1 MQTIV
6 AEGFRLSPQQKRL
19 WSQTDGTE
27 SVAYRV
33 QCAVLIE
40 GRLERTVLKSA
51 IEDVVERH
59 EILRTTFQYRAGIKL
74 PLQVIADGRIEWK
87 DIDLLGVGEGD
98 QERNLNELFAV
109 LKDAPFILE
118 SGPLVR
124 ATLLNFGSQRKI
136 LLLSVSALCA
146 DGPSIRIIL
155 DEIARAYTARLRG
168 ESLDDQPLQYA
179 DISEYF
185 AQLIEETPERVE
197 YWGRYNDASL
207 YRHEL
212 YFQRQRH
219 SSLPFNPHTV
229 SIDLPAD
236 VADRFNRV
244 AGSDI
249 TLESFLLSA
258 WQAMLGRMTD
268 WAHRA
273 LGVGFAGRRLEGLET
288 VPGAF
293 IRYLPFEAKPDQHT
307 TFIELVKEVSETSS
321 THAEWQNVFDW
332 DELGPSYLP
341 VCFDFQ
347 DLSARHQAGE
357 AIMSVLVHYACTE
370 RFDLKLSCILTG
382 TKLLAQFHYDP
393 DSFERRDIEC
403 LAEQFS
409 ALTESAAATP
419 GTAVS
424 ELNMLTDST
433 RHRLLYEFNETHQ
446 DYSGSP
452 FVHLKIEEHA
462 KANPDAVAA
471 VSDEASLS
479 FRELNERANQL
490 AHYLITQ
497 GIGPDVLVGVCLERS
512 LSMLVGIVAVL
523 KAGGA
528 YLPLDPG
535 YPIERLRF
543 MIDNA
548 QLSVVITERRL
559 ADRLSTNGTKRL
571 LVDEDAPTI
580 ARQNDQNPNRAVNE
594 QNLAYVIYTSG
605 STGQPKGVML
615 THGGLRN
622 YLTWCTANYETAKGQ
637 GAPVHSS
644 LSFDLTVT
652 SLFSPLM
659 AGRKVVLIKED
670 EADAGELLSSALLGR
685 PDFSLIKIT
694 PAHLEVL
701 ALLLHPHQLRGTTRT
716 LVIGGEALYA
726 NHVNFWRAHALET
739 RIINE
744 YGPTEAVVGC
754 CVHEVKP
761 ELRIDGPI
769 PIGRPIANTG
779 MYVLDERM
787 NAAPFMVTGEIY
799 IAGAGLARGYLDRP
813 ELTAEKF
820 VPNPFSRQP
829 GERLYR
835 TGDIGRYGSDGTLE
849 FLGRL
854 DHQVKIKGY
863 RIELGEIETTL
874 LGLSEVRQAA
884 VVVREETGDKR
895 LIGYVALDPG
905 MVASGSELQALLR
918 AKLPEYMVPIIVVLN
933 SLPLTRNGKVDR
945 DALPAPDGASV
956 DPEKG
961 YVAPKTPEEQLLAEL
976 WSRTLRVSR
985 IGVHDNFF
993 EFGGDSIL
1001 SIQIANRANALGLR
1015 ITPRQIFQ
1023 NRTIAKLAQVVEH
1036 IQPAKPV
1043 DESSSGPVPLTPIQ
1057 HWFFEHQLPEPHHWN
1072 HAAMLEVRWPI
1083 EPAVLEQAWQ
1093 QVVKR
1098 HDALRLRF
1106 SRENGKWRQLCAP
1119 SDEQP
1124 ALTLKSLAGVPE
1136 DEQETVLA
1144 AFAADFQKS
1153 LDLSAG
1159 PIARLALI
1167 DFGGARL
1174 PRLLFAVHHLAVDV
1188 VSWGVILEELQLA
1201 CEQISGDEPVSLPA
1215 KTTSFVTWG
1224 RRLEEHAQSEELR
1237 NELRYWTT
1245 TLDRWACKVPVD
1257 QPQGI
1262 NSQESARIVWVSLDE
1277 ERTRTLLQE
1286 VPKVYHTMINDVLLT
1301 AMVQAFC
1308 DWTRSRSLLIDLE
1321 NHGREDIFDDVDL
1334 SRTVGWFTCIFPLLL
1349 EAGDAKRPEVLLKSV
1364 KEQIRSVP
1372 SGGIGYGLLRY
1383 LSVDAATRDALC
1395 RLPQAEI
1402 CFNYL
1407 GRAGQLATDNGPF
1420 APKGSPGP
1428 TRNGAGRRRYL
1439 IEVDASITGNKL
1451 RAAWTYSE
1459 NVHSRRSV
1467 EGFANGFIT
1476 ALEAIIDHC
1485 SSPGAGGFTP
1495 SDFSIPNLSQRE
1507 LDRLIAELGGS
1518 EVKR

>member
-19 WSQTDGTE
+19 WSQIDGTE

-40 GRLERTVLKSA
+40 GRLESAVLKSA
-51 IEDVVERH
+51 IEDVVARH

-74 PLQVIADGRIEWK
+74 PLQVIADGRLEWK
-87 DIDLLGVGEGD
+87 SIDLSGVAEGD
-98 QERNLNELFAV
+98 QQRSLNELFAV

-118 SGPLVR
+118 SGPVVR
-124 ATLLNFGSQRKI
+124 GTLLNFGSQRNI

-185 AQLIEETPERVE
+185 AQLLEETPERVE

-207 YRHEL
+207 YEHAL
-212 YFQRQRH
+212 YFQRPRH
-219 SSLPFNPHTV
+219 SSLLFNPQTV
-229 SIDLPAD
+229 SIDLHAD
-236 VADRFNRV
+236 VADRFNRA
-244 AGSDI
+244 AGSDV
-249 TLESFLLSA
+249 TLDSFLLSA
-258 WQAMLGRMTD
+258 WQATLGRMTD
-268 WAHRA
+268 WAYRA

-293 IRYLPFEAKPDQHT
+293 IRYLPFEAKPDRHT
-307 TFIELVKEVSETSS
+307 TFVELVKEVSETSA

-332 DELGPSYLP
+332 DELSPSYLP

-357 AIMSVLVHYACTE
+357 VIMSVLVHYACTE

-393 DSFERRDIEC
+393 VSFERRDIQC
-403 LAEQFS
+403 LAEQFQ
-409 ALTESAAATP
+409 ALTESAASSP
-419 GTAVS
+419 GNAVG

-433 RHRLLYEFNETHQ
+433 RHRLLYEFNETEQ
-446 DYSGSP
+446 DYSDAS
-452 FVHLKIEEHA
+452 FVHLKMEEHA
-462 KANPDAVAA
+462 RANPDAVAA

-479 FRELNERANQL
+479 FRELNEKANQL
-490 AHYLITQ
+490 AHYLIAQ
-497 GIGPDVLVGVCLERS
+497 GVGPDVLVGICLERS

-528 YLPLDPG
+528 YLPLDPA
-535 YPIERLRF
+535 YPGERLRF

-548 QLSVVITERRL
+548 QLSAVITERRL
-559 ADRLSTNGTKRL
+559 VDRLSTDGTKPV
-571 LVDEDAPTI
+571 LVDEEAPTI
-580 ARQNDQNPNRAVNE
+580 GRQNDQNPKRPVNE
-594 QNLAYVIYTSG
+594 HNLAYVIYTSG

-670 EADAGELLSSALLGR
+670 EADAGELLSSALLRR

-701 ALLLHPHQLRGTTRT
+701 ALLLHPHQLRGITRT

-726 NHVNFWRAHALET
+726 SHFNFWRAHALET

-761 ELRIDGPI
+761 EVRIDGPI

-787 NAAPFMVTGEIY
+787 NPAPFMVTGEIY
-799 IAGAGLARGYLDRP
+799 IGGAGLARGYLNRP
-813 ELTAEKF
+813 DLTAEKF

-835 TGDIGRYGSDGTLE
+835 TGDIGRYGADGTLE
-849 FLGRL
+849 FLGRV
-854 DHQVKIKGY
+854 DDQVKIKGY
-863 RIELGEIETTL
+863 RIELGEIEITL
-874 LGLSEVRQAA
+874 LGLSEVRQAV

-895 LIGYVALDPG
+895 LIGYVALHPG
-905 MVASGSELQALLR
+905 MMASGAELQARLR

-945 DALPAPDGASV
+945 DALPAPDRASV
-956 DPEKG
+956 DPEQG
-961 YVAPKTPEEQLLAEL
+961 YVAPKTPEEQQLAEL
-976 WSRTLRVSR
+976 WSKALRVSR

-1001 SIQIANRANALGLR
+1001 SIQIANRASAAGLR

-1023 NRTIAKLAQVVEH
+1023 NRTIAELAQVVER
-1036 IQPAKPV
+1036 IQPARTV

-1072 HAAMLEVRWPI
+1072 QAAMLEVRWPI
-1083 EPAVLEQAWQ
+1083 EPAVLEKAWQ
-1093 QVVKR
+1093 HVVKR

-1106 SRENGKWRQLCAP
+1106 SHENRTWRQLCAP
-1119 SDEQP
+1119 PDEAH
-1124 ALTLKSLAGVPE
+1124 ALKLKSLSGVRE
-1136 DEQETVLA
+1136 DEQETALA
-1144 AFAADFQKS
+1144 TFAADFQKS

-1159 PIARLALI
+1159 PIAGAALI
-1167 DFGGARL
+1167 DFDPGKL
-1174 PRLLFAVHHLAVDV
+1174 PRLLLAIHHLAVDV
-1188 VSWGVILEELQLA
+1188 VSWGVMMEELQLA
-1201 CEQISGDEPVSLPA
+1201 CEQISRDEPVSLPA
-1215 KTTSFVTWG
+1215 KTTSFVTWA

-1237 NELRYWTT
+1237 QELPYWTT
-1245 TLDRWACKVPVD
+1245 ALDRWACKVPVD

-1308 DWTRSRSLLIDLE
+1308 DWTQSRSLLIDLE

-1349 EAGDAKRPEVLLKSV
+1349 EAGDASRPEVLLKSV
-1364 KEQIRSVP
+1364 KEQIRNVP

-1383 LSVDAATRDALC
+1383 MSVDAATRDALR

-1407 GRAGQLATDNGPF
+1407 GRAGQLADDNGPF
-1420 APKGSPGP
+1420 APKGSTGP
-1428 TRNGAGRRRYL
+1428 ARSGAGRRRYL
-1439 IEVDASITGNKL
+1439 IEFDASITGNKL

-1459 NVHSRRSV
+1459 NVHSRKSV

-1507 LDRLIAELGGS
+1507 LDRLIAELAGS

>member
-19 WSQTDGTE
+19 WSQVDGTE

-51 IEDVVERH
+51 IEDVVARH

-74 PLQVIADGRIEWK
+74 PLQVIADGRLEWK
-87 DIDLLGVGEGD
+87 SIDLSGVAEGD
-98 QERNLNELFAV
+98 QQRSLNELFAV
-109 LKDAPFILE
+109 LKDAPFIPE
-118 SGPLVR
+118 SGPVVR
-124 ATLLNFGSQRKI
+124 ATLLNFGSQRNI

-155 DEIARAYTARLRG
+155 DEIARAYSARLRG

-185 AQLIEETPERVE
+185 AQLLEETPERVE

-207 YRHEL
+207 YEHEL
-212 YFQRQRH
+212 YFQRPRH
-219 SSLPFNPHTV
+219 SSLLFNPQTV
-229 SIDLPAD
+229 SIDLHAD

-244 AGSDI
+244 AGSDV
-249 TLESFLLSA
+249 TLEPFLLSA
-258 WQAMLGRMTD
+258 WQATLGRMTD
-268 WAHRA
+268 WAYRA

-293 IRYLPFEAKPDQHT
+293 IRYLPFEAKPDRHT
-307 TFIELVKEVSETSS
+307 TFVELVKEVSETSA

-332 DELGPSYLP
+332 DEVSPSYLP

-357 AIMSVLVHYACTE
+357 VIMSVLVHYACTE

-393 DSFERRDIEC
+393 VSFERRDIQC
-403 LAEQFS
+403 LAEQFQ
-409 ALTESAAATP
+409 ALTESAASSP
-419 GTAVS
+419 GNAVG

-433 RHRLLYEFNETHQ
+433 RHRLLYEFNETEQ
-446 DYSGSP
+446 DYSDAS
-452 FVHLKIEEHA
+452 FVHLKMEEHA

-479 FRELNERANQL
+479 FRELNEKANQL
-490 AHYLITQ
+490 AHYLIAL
-497 GIGPDVLVGVCLERS
+497 GVGPDVLVGICLERS

-528 YLPLDPG
+528 YLPLDPA
-535 YPIERLRF
+535 YPGERLRF

-548 QLSVVITERRL
+548 QLSAVITERRL
-559 ADRLSTNGTKRL
+559 VDRLSTDGTKPV
-571 LVDEDAPTI
+571 LVDEEAPTI
-580 ARQNDQNPNRAVNE
+580 GRQNDQNPKRPVNE
-594 QNLAYVIYTSG
+594 HNLAYVIYTSG

-670 EADAGELLSSALLGR
+670 EADAGELLSSALLRR

-701 ALLLHPHQLRGTTRT
+701 ALLLHPHQLRGITRT

-726 NHVNFWRAHALET
+726 SHFNFWRAHALET

-761 ELRIDGPI
+761 EVRIDGPI

-799 IAGAGLARGYLDRP
+799 IGGAGLARGYLNRP
-813 ELTAEKF
+813 DLTAEKF

-835 TGDIGRYGSDGTLE
+835 TGDIGRYGADGTLE
-849 FLGRL
+849 FLGRV
-854 DHQVKIKGY
+854 DDQVKIKGY

-874 LGLSEVRQAA
+874 LGLSEVRQAV

-895 LIGYVALDPG
+895 LIGYVALHPG
-905 MVASGSELQALLR
+905 MMASGAELQARLR

-945 DALPAPDGASV
+945 DALPAPDRATV
-956 DPEKG
+956 DPEQG

-976 WSRTLRVSR
+976 WSKALRVSR

-1001 SIQIANRANALGLR
+1001 SIQIANRANAAGLR

-1023 NRTIAKLAQVVEH
+1023 NRTIAELAQVVER
-1036 IQPAKPV
+1036 IQPARTV

-1072 HAAMLEVRWPI
+1072 QAAMLEVRWPV
-1083 EPAVLEQAWQ
+1083 EPAVLEKAWQ
-1093 QVVKR
+1093 HVVKR

-1106 SRENGKWRQLCAP
+1106 SHENGTWRQLCAP
-1119 SDEQP
+1119 PDE
-1124 ALTLKSLAGVPE
+1124 AHTLKLKSLSGVRE
-1136 DEQETVLA
+1136 DEQETALA
-1144 AFAADFQKS
+1144 TFAADFQKS
-1153 LDLSAG
+1153 LDLSVG
-1159 PIARLALI
+1159 PIAGAALI
-1167 DFGGARL
+1167 DFGPGKL
-1174 PRLLFAVHHLAVDV
+1174 PRLLLAIHHLAVDV
-1188 VSWGVILEELQLA
+1188 VSWGVMMEELQLA
-1201 CEQISGDEPVSLPA
+1201 CEQISRDEPVSLPA
-1215 KTTSFVTWG
+1215 KTTSFVTWA

-1237 NELRYWTT
+1237 QELPYWTT
-1245 TLDRWACKVPVD
+1245 ALDRWACKVPVD

-1308 DWTRSRSLLIDLE
+1308 DWTQSRSLLIDLE
-1321 NHGREDIFDDVDL
+1321 NHGREDIFDDIDL

-1349 EAGDAKRPEVLLKSV
+1349 EAGDASRPEVLLKSV
-1364 KEQIRSVP
+1364 KEQIRNVP

-1383 LSVDAATRDALC
+1383 MSVDAATRDALR

-1407 GRAGQLATDNGPF
+1407 GRAGQLADDNGPF
-1420 APKGSPGP
+1420 APKGSTGP
-1428 TRNGAGRRRYL
+1428 ARSGAGRRRYL
-1439 IEVDASITGNKL
+1439 IEFDASITGNKL

-1459 NVHSRRSV
+1459 NVHSRKSV

-1507 LDRLIAELGGS
+1507 LDRLIAELAGS